1 MNRDISRR
9 QALGGISAATAL
21 TLAGWPG
28 RASAAAKPTGPVS
41 ITVMGTSDLHGNCLN
56 WDYFKN
62 REYDDSAHNDI
73 GLAKVSSLVKQIR
86 ADRGHKQCLLFDSG
100 DTIQGTPLAYY
111 YAKVKPITET
121 RETHPMALAMNA
133 IDFDAVTLGNH
144 EFNYGLPL
152 LAKWVHQMKAPVLA
166 ANAVNDKTGEPAYRP
181 YLIKTMHVPGARTVK
196 VGVLGLTNPGVIIWD
211 KANVEGK
218 LRFLDLVE
226 TAKKWVP
233 IMRAEGADVIIV
245 TAHAGDS
252 GVSTYTGD
260 IPVENASNL
269 VAEQVPDID
278 AILFGHSHRDTP
290 QRFITNTVT
299 GKQVLLTQPSYWGQ
313 RLSVMDFT
321 LTPAGDGWTITAK
334 SATTI
339 NSNTVVEDPE
349 IVELLTPQHQIT
361 VDYVNKPVATSVEE
375 LSAAASPYQD
385 TAILDFIQY
394 VQTTAVKTALA
405 GTAYATLP
413 VLSIAAPFS
422 RTAVFPKGQVSIRDI
437 AGLYIYDNTL
447 FASVLTGAQVQDY
460 LEFSAAYFNQ
470 LAPDA
475 PVDLATLTNAVRGGL
490 PIPDYNYDQ
499 LSGIAYDIDISQPA
513 GSRIVGLSYGGQ
525 PVTADQQFVIAVNNY
540 RQSGGGGFPHI
551 AKAPVVYNNQVEIR
565 QALIDRAGTD
575 GVIDP
580 ATFWVRNW
588 KLVRAGVPVF

>member
-1 MNRDISRR
+1 
-9 QALGGISAATAL
+9 
-21 TLAGWPG
+21 
-28 RASAAAKPTGPVS
+28 
-41 ITVMGTSDLHGNCLN
+41 
-56 WDYFKN
+56 
-62 REYDDSAHNDI
+62 
-73 GLAKVSSLVKQIR
+73 
-86 ADRGHKQCLLFDSG
+86 
-100 DTIQGTPLAYY
+100 
-111 YAKVKPITET
+111 
-121 RETHPMALAMNA
+121 
-133 IDFDAVTLGNH
+133 
-144 EFNYGLPL
+144 
-152 LAKWVHQMKAPVLA
+152 MKAPVLA
-166 ANAVNDKTGEPAYRP
+166 ANAVDDKTGLPAYRP
-181 YLIKTMHVPGARTVK
+181 YLIKTMHLPGARTAR
-196 VGVLGLTNPGVIIWD
+196 VGVLGLTNPGVVIWD

-252 GVSTYTGD
+252 GVSTYSGD

-278 AILFGHSHRDTP
+278 AIMFGHSHKDVP

-339 NSNTVVEDPE
+339 NSNTVAEDPE
-349 IVELLTPQHQIT
+349 IVELLTPQLQIT
-361 VDYVNKPVATSVEE
+361 VDYVNKPVATSAEE

-394 VQTTAVKTALA
+394 VQTTAVKAALA
-405 GTAYATLP
+405 GTAHATLP

-422 RTAVFPKGQVSIRDI
+422 RTAIFPKGQVSIRDI

-447 FASVLTGAQVQDY
+447 FASVLTGAQVKDY

-475 PVDLATLTNAVRGGL
+475 PIDLAKLTNAVRGGL

-499 LSGIAYDIDISQPA
+499 LSGVTYDIDISQPA
-513 GSRIVGLSYGGQ
+513 GSRIVGLSYAGQ
-525 PVTADQQFVIAVNNY
+525 PVTPDQQFVIAVNNY

-565 QALIDRAGTD
+565 QALIDRAAAD

-580 ATFWVRNW
+580 ATFWVQNW